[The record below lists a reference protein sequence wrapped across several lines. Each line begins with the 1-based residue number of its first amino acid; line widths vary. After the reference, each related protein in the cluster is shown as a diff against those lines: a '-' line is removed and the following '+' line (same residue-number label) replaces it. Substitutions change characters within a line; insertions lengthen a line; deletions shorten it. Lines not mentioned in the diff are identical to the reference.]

1 MNMTDTN
8 VSEYLASEA
17 KTTARPLTE
26 AMQRRKPN
34 AVHLQPVD
42 PGFVDRV
49 PPDHHPDALGPEIKC
64 NTYGTAYR
72 ALSELHGVHS
82 QLIDTAKTVANKAE
96 LAKTVEPIAIRA
108 IKAMQSSMEA
118 LDRQVAHAEQEI
130 TKSLGSGIGALAQ
143 ETRTV
148 VRSVPEKER
157 MAFVRG
163 LVATGDLEALK
174 AIAAVNPMLSG
185 LDATMYEYV
194 RSETERL
201 TAPAYVQE
209 RDVGRA
215 ARQRMKR
222 ALEHF
227 DSTMANNVRRWRGSD
242 DQKLADLVKKLQPK
256 QED

>member
-1 MNMTDTN
+1 MDDN
-8 VSEYLASEA
+8 VKEYLASEA
-17 KTTARPLTE
+17 SSTARPLTE
-26 AMQRRKPN
+26 ALQRRRPATGN
-34 AVHLQPVD
+34 LQPAD

-49 PPDHHPDALGPEIKC
+49 PPDHHPDALGPEVKC

-72 ALSELHGVHS
+72 ALTELHNVHT
-82 QLIDTAKTVANKAE
+82 QLIDTAKSVTNKAE

-108 IKAMQSSMEA
+108 IKAMQSSIEA
-118 LDRQVAHAEQEI
+118 LDRQIAHADAEI
-130 TKSLGSGIGALAQ
+130 VKSLGSGIGALAQ

-148 VRSVPEKER
+148 VRSVPDRER

-163 LVATGDLEALK
+163 LVATGDREALK

-185 LDATMYEYV
+185 LTPEIYDYV

-209 RDVGRA
+209 RDIGRA
-215 ARQRMKR
+215 ARQRMAR

-227 DSTMANNVRRWRGSD
+227 DSTMAANVRRWRGSD
-242 DQKLADLVKKLQPK
+242 DQKLANLVAKLQPK
-256 QED
+256 KDE

>member
-1 MNMTDTN
+1 MSDAN
-8 VSEYLASEA
+8 VKDYLASEA
-17 KTTARPLTE
+17 QNPARPLTE
-26 AMQRRKPN
+26 ALQKRRPSVGN
-34 AVHLQPVD
+34 LQPVD

-49 PPDHHPDALGPEIKC
+49 PPDHHPDALGPPLEKV
-64 NTYGTAYR
+64 NTYQTAYR
-72 ALSELHGVHS
+72 GLNELHNVHV
-82 QLIDTAKTVANKAE
+82 QLIDTAKTVQNKAE
-96 LAKTVEPIAIRA
+96 LAKTVEPIAVRA
-108 IKAMQSSMEA
+108 IKAMQSSIEA
-118 LDRQVAHAEQEI
+118 LDRQIEHAETEI

-174 AIAAVNPMLSG
+174 AIASVNPMLSG
-185 LDATMYEYV
+185 LDEVAYGFV

-215 ARQRMKR
+215 ARTRMSR

-227 DSTMANNVRRWRGSD
+227 DSTMSSNIRRWRGSD
-242 DQKLADLVKKLQPK
+242 DQKLANLVAKLTPKKD
-256 QED
+256 E

>member
-1 MNMTDTN
+1 MTDTN
-8 VSEYLASEA
+8 VADYLASEA
-17 KTTARPLTE
+17 KSTARPLTE
-26 AMQRRKPN
+26 ALQKRKP
-34 AVHLQPVD
+34 ATAHLQPVD

-72 ALSELHGVHS
+72 ALTELHNVHT
-82 QLIDTAKTVANKAE
+82 QLIDTARSVANKAE

-108 IKAMQSSMEA
+108 IKAMQSSIEA
-118 LDRQVAHAEQEI
+118 LDRQIEHAETEI
-130 TKSLGSGIGALAQ
+130 TKSLGSGIGQIAQ
-143 ETRTV
+143 EVRTV
-148 VRSVPEKER
+148 VRSVPERER

-163 LVATGDLEALK
+163 LVASRDVEALK

-185 LDATMYEYV
+185 LDETAYGFV
-194 RSETERL
+194 RSECERL

-215 ARQRMKR
+215 ARQRMAR

-227 DSTMANNVRRWRGSD
+227 DSTMANNVRRWRSSD
-242 DQKLADLVKKLQPK
+242 DQKLANLVKNLQPK
-256 QED
+256 KDD